1 MKTWQ
6 EAARRRPTK
15 APIARAG
22 NTAKQT
28 AGRTRPAK
36 AHQTAGRTAPVR
48 AARPRRARVRTFLT
62 RS

>member
-6 EAARRRPTK
+6 AARRRPTK
-15 APIARAG
+15 ARAARAR

-48 AARPRRARVRTFLT
+48 AARHRKAQRKMCWTRR
-62 RS
+62 